1 MKTMLNNRKS
11 VLQLRIQK
19 QIQHLL
25 LDLFSKSEMS
35 LGGKTF
41 SVAINDVDI
50 SPNLKNLKVCV
61 DIPNIDKKNR
71 VQVIKNLNKDNII
84 LIKRLLANKINLK
97 YVPEISF
104 VLDESNEKLFK
115 MNKIIEKE
123 AEFFK

>member
-1 MKTMLNNRKS
+1 MLNNRKS